1 MCAKHYEEQ
10 RLLKR
15 GETCSVDGC
24 DSIAYVHG
32 LCKKHYSRRKIHGT
46 TKNPKKS
53 PLERFNSSYKVNPET
68 GCWMW
73 TGGGE
78 SNGYGRI
85 SINGKRVKAH
95 QAAWILFKGP
105 IPKGMCICHK
115 CDTPGCVNPGH
126 LFLGTMTDNMRDK
139 INKGRQSSRGYNNH
153 NEFLDVCFKELGMA
167 DSGMTA
173 NQIAH
178 KVHRPVG
185 TVRWHMA
192 IARKEL
198 RKAEVAA
205 GNERRWCQ

>member
-95 QAAWILFKGP
+95 QAAWILF
-105 IPKGMCICHK
+105 
-115 CDTPGCVNPGH
+115 
-126 LFLGTMTDNMRDK
+126 LGTMTDNMRDK